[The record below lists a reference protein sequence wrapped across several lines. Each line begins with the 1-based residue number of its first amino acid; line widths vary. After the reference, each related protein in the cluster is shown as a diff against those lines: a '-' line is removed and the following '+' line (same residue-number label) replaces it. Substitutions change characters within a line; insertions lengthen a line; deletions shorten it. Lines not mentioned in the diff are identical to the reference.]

1 MDLHPLNLDL
11 LLQENISWRWPQL
24 PRLVLTTMHPSKG
37 KVNRG
42 ACVWG
47 YCDRNTAGRHVRNQG
62 IAVVEDR
69 IGGRGSNEVNV
80 FSSLDNT
87 AVNREAE
94 TVRTV
99 VMSGS
104 EDKNSD
110 NTVTTDVSVGMSARK
125 LQDRVTN
132 VIATLRTDTVE
143 MIKTIN
149 SKFQEE

>member
-1 MDLHPLNLDL
+1 
-11 LLQENISWRWPQL
+11 
-24 PRLVLTTMHPSKG
+24 
-37 KVNRG
+37 
-42 ACVWG
+42 
-47 YCDRNTAGRHVRNQG
+47 
-62 IAVVEDR
+62 
-69 IGGRGSNEVNV
+69 
-80 FSSLDNT
+80 
-87 AVNREAE
+87 
-94 TVRTV
+94 
-99 VMSGS
+99 MSGS